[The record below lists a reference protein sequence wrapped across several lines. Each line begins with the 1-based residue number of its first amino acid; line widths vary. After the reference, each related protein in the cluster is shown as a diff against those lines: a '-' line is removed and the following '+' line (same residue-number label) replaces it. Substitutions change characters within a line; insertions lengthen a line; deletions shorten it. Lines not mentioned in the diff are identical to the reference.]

1 MVSTYVSYDVV
12 TRDMKSSLK
21 RVAQES
27 DVSRETKYYNDN
39 IGKVKTVDDF
49 MNNDRLYQYAMK
61 AHGLEDMTYAKAFM
75 KKVLESDLTDEN
87 SYANKLSDDR
97 YRNFASSFN
106 FSAETPDVQ
115 TSKQEDDLLG
125 LYKQSLTTEADNAK
139 TEVNY
144 YDTAIDKVTSVDGLL
159 NDSRLTTFMLK
170 ANGLDATYYSKD
182 FLKKVLTSDVNDS
195 TSYVNTLTTNKSAYI
210 ALVNSFSFNTDG
222 SLKNAT
228 AQTATQKTQMEDTYL
243 ETVPT
248 YETELGAERETTY
261 YKDKL
266 ATVTKAS
273 DITGDS
279 RLFSYVKTALGLN
292 PNMLKSTFENIVS
305 SDLTDKTS
313 YANTQGDSTGVS
325 YASVAAM
332 FSFDKDGNATAGS
345 AQTASQLSQLT
356 SKYMTNY
363 SAKQDADVASL
374 TTYYS
379 TQMKSISKVDDLLS
393 NEKVYNTIM
402 KAYGIGTD
410 EFNKTE
416 LKKVLTS
423 DMSDKNSYAN
433 LTRDSRLISLASAF
447 NFKSD
452 GTADVPLMAQSQR
465 TITSVAKDYIVQK
478 TRFLKGTEQTDAKT
492 KATADAKYYQ
502 DNIVKVQSLNDFLKD
517 RKLVDFALTATGL
530 DPKKVDSDM
539 LKQLFAS
546 DLTDPKSF
554 ANTQTDERY
563 AEFVASF
570 NFGKDGKLDKANA
583 QGVQNR
589 GEVLSTDNL
598 YLHQTL
604 ETEQGDANQGVR
616 LALYW
621 QRMAPTITS
630 AYDILGDTALLE
642 VFRTAYSLPSEM
654 SNMDVTQQAKIVESK
669 MDLKDLNDPTKIKKF
684 ISRFTAMYDIANNT
698 SNSSANAALTILGG
712 SSPTAGISADLL
724 TSLNAG

>member
-21 RVAQES
+21 RVSQES
-27 DVSRETKYYNDN
+27 EVSRDAKYYNDN

-75 KKVLESDLTDEN
+75 KKVLESDLSDTD

-97 YRNFASSFN
+97 YRNFAASFN
-106 FSAETPDVQ
+106 FSAETADVQ
-115 TSKQEDDLLG
+115 TDKQQEDVLG
-125 LYKQSLTTEADNAK
+125 LYKQSLATEGDNAK
-139 TEVNY
+139 AEVNY
-144 YDTAIDKVTSVDGLL
+144 YDTAIDKVTSVDDLL
-159 NDSRLTTFMLK
+159 KDSRLTTFVLK
-170 ANGLDATYYSKD
+170 ANGLDTEYYSTD
-182 FLKKVLTSDVNDS
+182 FLKKVLTSDVSDTS
-195 TSYVNTLTTNKSAYI
+195 SYVNTLTTDKSSYL

-222 SLKNAT
+222 SLKNTT
-228 AQTATQKTQMEDTYL
+228 AQTATQKTTTEDQYL

-248 YETELGAERETTY
+248 YETEFGAERETAY
-261 YKDKL
+261 YKSKI

-279 RLFSYVKTALGLN
+279 RLFSYVKTALGLDS
-292 PNMLKSTFENIVS
+292 NMLKSTFENIVS

-313 YANTQGDSTGVS
+313 YANTQGDDSGVS
-325 YASVAAM
+325 YASIAAM
-332 FSFDKDGNATAGS
+332 FSFDKDGNATAGN
-345 AQTASQLSQLT
+345 AQTAAQLSQTT

-363 SAKQDADVASL
+363 SAAEDADVASL

-379 TQMKSISKVDDLLS
+379 TQMKSITKVDDLL
-393 NEKVYNTIM
+393 NNDKIYNTLM

-410 EFNKTE
+410 EFNKAK
-416 LKKVLTS
+416 LKQVLTS

-433 LTRDSRLISLASAF
+433 QTRDQRLISLASAF

-452 GTADVPLMAQSQR
+452 GTADVPLMAQSER
-465 TITSVAKDYIVQK
+465 TITSTAKDYIVQK

-492 KATADAKYYQ
+492 KATEDSKYYQ
-502 DNIVKVQSLNDFLKD
+502 ENIVKVTSLNDFLKD
-517 RKLVDFALTATGL
+517 RKLVDFTLTANGL
-530 DPKKVDSDM
+530 DPTKVDNDM
-539 LKQLFAS
+539 LKQLFSS
-546 DLTDPKSF
+546 DLSDPKSF
-554 ANTQTDERY
+554 ANTQSDERY

-570 NFGKDGKLDKANA
+570 NFNKDGKLDKANA

-589 GEVLSTDNL
+589 GEVLATDNL

-604 ETEQGDANQGVR
+604 ETEQGDSNQGVR

-621 QRMAPTITS
+621 QRMAPSITS
-630 AYDILGDTALLE
+630 AYDILGDSALLE

-654 SNMDVTQQAKIVESK
+654 SNMDIAQQAKIVESK
-669 MDLKDLNDPTKIKKF
+669 MDLKDLNDPAKVKKF
-684 ISRFTAMYDIANNT
+684 ISRFTAMYDISNDS

-712 SSPTAGISADLL
+712 SSSTAGISADLL
-724 TSLNAG
+724 TSLNSG

>member
-27 DVSRETKYYNDN
+27 DVSREAKYYNDN

-75 KKVLESDLTDEN
+75 KKVLESDLSDEN

-97 YRNFASSFN
+97 YRNFAASFN
-106 FSAETPDVQ
+106 FSAETADVQ
-115 TSKQEDDLLG
+115 TDKQEEDVLG

-144 YDTAIDKVTSVDGLL
+144 YDTAIDKVTTVDGLL

-182 FLKKVLTSDVNDS
+182 FLKKVLTSDVSDS
-195 TSYVNTLTTNKSAYI
+195 TSYVNTLTTNKSAYV

-222 SLKNAT
+222 SLKNSA
-228 AQTATQKTQMEDTYL
+228 AQTATQKTEMEDKYL

-248 YETELGAERETTY
+248 YETELGAERETAY
-261 YKDKL
+261 YKSKL
-266 ATVTKAS
+266 ATITKAS
-273 DITGDS
+273 DITGDT
-279 RLFSYVKTALGLN
+279 RLFSYVKTALGLDS
-292 PNMLKSTFENIVS
+292 NMLKSTFENIVS

-313 YANTQGDSTGVS
+313 YANTQGDESGVS
-325 YASVAAM
+325 YASIAAM

-345 AQTASQLSQLT
+345 AQTASQLSQTT

-363 SAKQDADVASL
+363 SAAQDADVASL

-379 TQMKSISKVDDLLS
+379 TQMKSITKVDDLLS

-452 GTADVPLMAQSQR
+452 GTADAPLMAQSQR
-465 TITSVAKDYIVQK
+465 TITSTAKDYIVQK
-478 TRFLKGTEQTDAKT
+478 TRFLTGTEQTDAKT
-492 KATADAKYYQ
+492 KATADSKYYQ
-502 DNIVKVQSLNDFLKD
+502 ENIVKVQSLNDFLKD
-517 RKLVDFALTATGL
+517 RKLVDFALTANGL
-530 DPKKVDSDM
+530 DPTKVDSDM

-570 NFGKDGKLDKANA
+570 NFDKDGKLNKANA
-583 QGVQNR
+583 AGVQNR

-654 SNMDVTQQAKIVESK
+654 SNMDITQQAKIVESK
-669 MDLKDLNDPTKIKKF
+669 MDLKDLNDPTKMKKF
-684 ISRFTAMYDIANNT
+684 ISRFTAMYDIANDT
-698 SNSSANAALTILGG
+698 SSSSANAALTILGG
-712 SSPTAGISADLL
+712 SSATTGISADLL
-724 TSLNAG
+724 TSLNNR